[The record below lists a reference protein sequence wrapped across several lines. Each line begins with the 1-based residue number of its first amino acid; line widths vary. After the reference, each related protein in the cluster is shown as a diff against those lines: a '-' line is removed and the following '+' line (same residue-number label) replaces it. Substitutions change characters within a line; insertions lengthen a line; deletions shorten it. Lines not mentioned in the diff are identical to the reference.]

1 MAGPRAHPEV
11 SPTTL
16 AGVLADARAAG
27 FLGPGPVDRHVE
39 HARGFVA
46 VARAL
51 SVGGPS
57 RPRVVDLGS
66 GGGLPGLVMALEWPT
81 AELVLL
87 EANGRRAGFLSDAVR
102 RLGLDDGVRVVHGR
116 AEVIGRDPSWRATVH
131 GVVSRS
137 FGPPAVVAECAA
149 PLLEVEGW
157 MVVSEP
163 PGDSGQKPERWPVAS
178 LATLGLE
185 PTEVVHRGYDY
196 QVLHQKVLCS
206 DTYPRRDGRPA
217 KRPLF

>member
-1 MAGPRAHPEV
+1 MAGTRAHREV
-11 SPTTL
+11 PPSTL
-16 AGVLADARAAG
+16 TDVLAEARAAG
-27 FLGPGPVDRHVE
+27 FLGPGPIDRHVE

-51 SVGGPS
+51 SVGGPA
-57 RPRVVDLGS
+57 RPQVVDLGS
-66 GGGLPGLVMALEWPT
+66 GGGLPGLVMALEWP
-81 AELVLL
+81 AADLVLL
-87 EANGRRAGFLSDAVR
+87 EANGRRAGFLSDAIR
-102 RLGLDDGVRVVHGR
+102 RLGLHEGVRVLQGR
-116 AEVIGRDPSWRATVH
+116 AEVIGRDPSWRATFH

-157 MVVSEP
+157 VVVSEP
-163 PGDSGQKPERWPVAS
+163 ESAQKAERWPAAS

-185 PTEVVHRGYDY
+185 PSELVHREFDY
-196 QVLHQKVLCS
+196 QVLRQTVLCS